1 MNVSLSWSQRI
12 LINIVAQGKEVNKS
26 ILQLKIGV
34 VIPCFQETKQ
44 ILNVIKEIGPEV
56 SQIIVIDDAC
66 PDKTG
71 EYVKTN
77 CTDPRVKVITHS
89 KNTGVGGAT
98 MSGYRYAIENGCEII
113 VKVDGDGQMDP
124 SLIPVLVGPIQ
135 KGAADYVKGNRFH
148 NLNSLEEMP
157 GVRILGNLILSFASK
172 VSSGYWNIFDPTNG
186 FTAIHLD
193 TVSNLP
199 FDKIDHGFFFES
211 DILYHLNML
220 RAVVIDIPMSAKYGN
235 EESSLKIHN
244 IILSFATKHYCNMIK
259 RIFYS
264 YFIRDFGIS
273 SIELVL
279 GKILLLFG
287 IIFGAFTWYESF
299 TTGIPATAGTVIL
312 AALPIVLGSQLLIAF
327 LSYDTKNIPTKPLNR
342 HAT

>member
-1 MNVSLSWSQRI
+1 
-12 LINIVAQGKEVNKS
+12 
-26 ILQLKIGV
+26 
-34 VIPCFQETKQ
+34 
-44 ILNVIKEIGPEV
+44 
-56 SQIIVIDDAC
+56 
-66 PDKTG
+66 
-71 EYVKTN
+71 
-77 CTDPRVKVITHS
+77 
-89 KNTGVGGAT
+89 
-98 MSGYRYAIENGCEII
+98 
-113 VKVDGDGQMDP
+113 
-124 SLIPVLVGPIQ
+124 
-135 KGAADYVKGNRFH
+135 
-148 NLNSLEEMP
+148 
-157 GVRILGNLILSFASK
+157 
-172 VSSGYWNIFDPTNG
+172 
-186 FTAIHLD
+186 
-193 TVSNLP
+193 
-199 FDKIDHGFFFES
+199 
-211 DILYHLNML
+211 ML
-220 RAVVIDIPMSAKYGN
+220 RAVVIDMPMSAKYGN